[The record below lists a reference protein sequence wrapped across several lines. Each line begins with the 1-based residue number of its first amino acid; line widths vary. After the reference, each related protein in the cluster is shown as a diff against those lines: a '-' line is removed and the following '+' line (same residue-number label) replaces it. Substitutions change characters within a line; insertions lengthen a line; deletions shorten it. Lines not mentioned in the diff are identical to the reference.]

1 MIYELA
7 IVAKTEAT
15 DEQRAA
21 INTMVAEV
29 VAEFKGEV
37 LLTDDWGN
45 KHFAQATSKGV
56 KTGHYLYLVI
66 SGNGDALLEIER
78 RLKINE
84 LVLKKMF
91 VKVGET
97 KEDGEKFTK
106 TFKSPFSKKFNG
118 SIVDDGDADNDLEKD
133 KKRFAR
139 RKACWFAAN
148 NITPD
153 WKDPKTFAW
162 LINEFG
168 KINPGRVSGISRKAH
183 RNADSAIKRARNMGL
198 VSHITNTLAE

>member
-15 DEQRAA
+15 EEQRAA
-21 INTMVAEV
+21 VNTMVAEV
-29 VAEFKGEV
+29 VSEFKGEV

-45 KHFAQATSKGV
+45 KHFAQATSNGI
-56 KTGHYLYLVI
+56 KTGHYLYLVV
-66 SGNGDALLEIER
+66 SGNGDALKEIER
-78 RLKINE
+78 RLKNNE
-84 LVLKKMF
+84 LILKKIF
-91 VKVGET
+91 VKVGDT
-97 KEDGEKFTK
+97 KEEGEKFAK

-118 SIVDDGDADNDLEKD
+118 SIVDDGDADKDLEKD

-148 NITPD
+148 CITPD
-153 WKDPKTFAW
+153 WKDPKTYGW

-168 KINPGRVSGISRKAH
+168 KINPGRVSGISRKSH
-183 RNADSAIKRARNMGL
+183 RLADAAIKRARNMGL
-198 VSHITNTLAE
+198 VSHITNTFAE

>member
-7 IVAKTEAT
+7 IVAKTET
-15 DEQRAA
+15 TEEQRTA
-21 INTMVAEV
+21 IQTMVAEV
-29 VAEFKGEV
+29 VGANAGEV

-56 KTGHYLYLVI
+56 KTGHYLYFI
-66 SGNGDALLEIER
+66 YSGNGTANLEIER

-84 LVLKKMF
+84 TIIKTMMVKIAETVEEGTELAKK
-91 VKVGET
+91 
-97 KEDGEKFTK
+97 
-106 TFKSPFSKKFNG
+106 FKSPFSKKFNG
-118 SIVDDGDADNDLEKD
+118 SILDENDSDSDLEKD
-133 KKRFAR
+133 KKRFSR
-139 RKACWFAAN
+139 RKSCWFASN

-153 WKDPKTFAW
+153 WKDPKTYAW

-183 RNADSAIKRARNMGL
+183 RLADNAIKRARNMGV

>member
-15 DEQRAA
+15 EEQRAA

-29 VAEFKGEV
+29 TAEFKGEV

-45 KHFAQATSKGV
+45 KHFAQSTSKGV

-91 VKVGET
+91 IKVGDT
-97 KEDGEKFTK
+97 KEEGEKFIEGVAK
-106 TFKSPFSKKFNG
+106 STFKNGNFN
-118 SIVDDGDADNDLEKD
+118 
-133 KKRFAR
+133 
-139 RKACWFAAN
+139 
-148 NITPD
+148 T
-153 WKDPKTFAW
+153 
-162 LINEFG
+162 
-168 KINPGRVSGISRKAH
+168 KI
-183 RNADSAIKRARNMGL
+183 
-198 VSHITNTLAE
+198 